1 MPGEGGRVFSTSSQ
15 DDEMSPDR
23 SLHPADARRPARLQF
38 TRSSAT
44 ARKTGRQQ
52 PRVAA
57 RLVVSKT
64 SI

>member
-38 TRSSAT
+38 KMIDDRD
-44 ARKTGRQQ
+44 
-52 PRVAA
+52 
-57 RLVVSKT
+57 RL
-64 SI
+64 